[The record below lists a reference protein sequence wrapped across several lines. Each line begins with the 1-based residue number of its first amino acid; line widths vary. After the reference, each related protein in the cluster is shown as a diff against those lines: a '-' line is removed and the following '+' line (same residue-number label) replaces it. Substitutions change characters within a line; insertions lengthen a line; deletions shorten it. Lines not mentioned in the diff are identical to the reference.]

1 MLKKAVLAKIVD
13 KAKDHIIEEY
23 KDETISYIQS
33 EELKVELATKMGQKW
48 DKNGQKMDKKWTKNE
63 PKMNQK

>member
-13 KAKDHIIEEY
+13 KDEDHIIEEY

-33 EELKVELATKMGQKW
+33 DEFKSR
-48 DKNGQKMDKKWTKNE
+48 N
-63 PKMNQK
+63 